1 MTYALALPLQE
12 ALFQHLSADPDLT
25 AALNGAVY
33 DALPAGTL
41 PQTYVTLGPEE
52 VRDRSDRSGAG
63 AHHRVEINV
72 HTDTA
77 GFAGAKAIAALICD
91 SLTAA
96 ASALTLSRGR
106 LVGLW
111 FERANASRNTS
122 GGRQIRLRFAA
133 RLEDI

>member
-12 ALFQHLSADPDLT
+12 SLFQHLSADPDLT
-25 AALNGAVY
+25 TALSGAIY

-63 AHHRVEINV
+63 AHHRVEITV

-77 GFAGAKAIAALICD
+77 GFAGAKAIAAMLCD
-91 SLTAA
+91 SL
-96 ASALTLSRGR
+96 ASASLTLSRGR

-111 FERANASRNTS
+111 FERASASRNS
-122 GGRQIRLRFAA
+122 AGGRQIRLRFAA
-133 RLEDI
+133 RLEDV